1 MSQAKKLKREADKEN
16 NPITKSTRYIEAVLY
31 FILYAASIEQRGDHA
46 AAYTIYKDTINLVK
60 YILNYRPR

>member
-1 MSQAKKLKREADKEN
+1 MTQAKKLKREADKEN
-16 NPITKSTRYIEAVLY
+16 NPIMKSTRYIEAVLY